1 MSRLDVSSTDD
12 APRRWQ
18 LSDAGG
24 ARLVLVLI
32 ACLATTGVVALADA
46 AREHD
51 GVSRLDPTAA
61 ADIVRMRTPTLTEL
75 AHVFTFLGSEVVVG
89 GLALVVLATLL
100 MRHQPSRA
108 ATFAIGMAGS
118 AFLTVVVKLVV
129 ARPRPGEVDRL
140 GALDTS
146 YSFPSGHTLNST
158 VFIALVVWLLWPS
171 VTRAGRIALVT
182 GGAVLAV
189 GVASSR
195 IYLGYHWLTD
205 VLASGLVALAWLCV
219 VGLLGST
226 LTRAGRLTQSV

>member
-18 LSDAGG
+18 LSDAWG

-61 ADIVRMRTPTLTEL
+61 ADIVRMRTPTLTQL
-75 AHVFTFLGSEVVVG
+75 AHLFTFLGSEVVVG

-118 AFLTVVVKLVV
+118 AFLTVMVKLVV

-146 YSFPSGHTLNST
+146 YSFP
-158 VFIALVVWLLWPS
+158 
-171 VTRAGRIALVT
+171 
-182 GGAVLAV
+182 
-189 GVASSR
+189 
-195 IYLGYHWLTD
+195 
-205 VLASGLVALAWLCV
+205 
-219 VGLLGST
+219 
-226 LTRAGRLTQSV
+226 